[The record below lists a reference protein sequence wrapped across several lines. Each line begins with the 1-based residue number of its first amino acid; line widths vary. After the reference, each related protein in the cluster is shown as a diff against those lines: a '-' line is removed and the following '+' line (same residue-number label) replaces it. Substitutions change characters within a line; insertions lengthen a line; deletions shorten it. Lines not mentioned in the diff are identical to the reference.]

1 MSINIRNKTILNV
14 AGISVF
20 TAMFCMGCYD
30 LGLEPSVKTPT
41 VETFVD
47 HRDGHVYK
55 KVKIG
60 EQTWMAENLKY
71 EAEGSACYDEGREGE
86 AWARDPK
93 QMCEAY
99 GRLYDW
105 YTAMNGE
112 HSSSANPSGI
122 EGVCPVGWHLP
133 SDEEW
138 RELTRYVGIHSGTK
152 LKSHEY
158 HRNSQTQTPEG
169 TDLYNFSALPG
180 GYGTKRND
188 GAING
193 QHLQQ
198 TGYWW
203 TTTELETDSEQI
215 WVRQLY
221 EVGAEMV
228 TYHMNKHYF
237 MSVRCVH
244 DYD

>member
-60 EQTWMAENLKY
+60 GQTWMAENLKY

-112 HSSSANPSGI
+112 HSSSANPSGV

-133 SDEEW
+133 SDAEW
-138 RELTRYVGIHSGTK
+138 KKLIDYVGEHSGTK
-152 LKSHEY
+152 LKSREF
-158 HRNSQTQTPEG
+158 HRIGNAPEG
-169 TDLYNFSALPG
+169 TDLYNFSALPS
-180 GYGTKRND
+180 GYGVRRSSD
-188 GAING
+188 GAIYG
-193 QHLQQ
+193 QHNDM
-198 TGYWW
+198 GYWW
-203 TTTELETDSEQI
+203 TTTEMETEGE
-215 WVRQLY
+215 VFLY
-221 EVGAEMV
+221 AVGGIELGRS
-228 TYHMNKHYF
+228 YLKDKHYF
-237 MSVRCVH
+237 VSVRCVH